1 MMTPQWST
9 IIVPYLHLLRIITL
23 RRLWKCYNKNK
34 SNDWHQV
41 SLRPSQKYI
50 WGIIHVFHLSRL
62 SSSNIIRDKR
72 GFIEIRTHLGY
83 YCQYQ
88 NLLHRYN
95 K

>member
-1 MMTPQWST
+1 MVYHHRPIFTPIKDHYIEEATGSV
-9 IIVPYLHLLRIITL
+9 IIQ
-23 RRLWKCYNKNK
+23 NK
-34 SNDWHQV
+34 SNDWYQV
-41 SLRPSQKYI
+41 SLKPSQKYI
-50 WGIIHVFHLSRL
+50 WGIIHVFHFSRP
-62 SSSNIIRDKR
+62 SPSNIIRDKR